1 MSVTYLEVLSR
12 MSLVTGERSRNRN
25 HRRATAL
32 SNRPQRNDQRKFL
45 PEVQGLR
52 AVAVLMVVAYHVWF
66 GRISGGVDIF
76 LLISAFLLTG
86 QFTRK
91 LESGRALELFK
102 YWAHL
107 FKRLLPLIVVTLLLT
122 LLGTYLFLPET
133 RWTATFGQTW
143 ASLFYYQNWF
153 LAAESVDY
161 YATDHSAASP
171 LQHFWSLSIQGQI
184 FILWPLI
191 FAMGAA
197 IARAGKLRIRAV
209 LLYLFGAVFSVSLV
223 FSIITTHTNQ
233 AFAYFDTRTRLW
245 EFALGS
251 MLALILPYLDFK
263 RSTRIVLGWLGIVAM
278 LSCGLILQVGQQFPG
293 YMALWPTLAA
303 AFVIIAGFTG
313 SKFGADRFLSWK
325 PLVKLGDSSY
335 ALYLFH
341 WPLLVLF
348 LVVTGRDHA
357 GPRAGTIIIAVSL
370 VAALLAT
377 KFIDTPLRRNK
388 WIEQKRRRALLT
400 IAVCIA
406 LVAAPLSAW
415 QLKIHAE
422 EMALQAQDEAAQS
435 EVFRNYPGALALQP
449 GFVDAAD
456 PDLPLRPAL
465 TALDKQ
471 WVTYGKACE
480 GSLAPA
486 DGTLT
491 DNCAQTELT
500 QKPKKTIVVVGDS
513 HAQQFS
519 GALNEVARKN
529 NWQVVAL
536 LLGGC
541 DFGAE
546 NVSSGRSEKCV
557 EFNKS
562 ALDYV
567 LKLKPDAVFTVAT
580 KSVADSPDEHV
591 PAGYETAV
599 RSIASEGID
608 VIGVRDNPRFVG
620 NMASCVAKSGS
631 ESCAFQEATHLAASN
646 PAESLNQIDG
656 THIIDLTDQ
665 LCKDGTCN
673 PVVGNVLV
681 YLDQNHLTWDFA
693 KTMAPALGERIAA
706 ATGWKVK

>member
-1 MSVTYLEVLSR
+1 MSI
-12 MSLVTGERSRNRN
+12 VTGDQTRNRSR
-25 HRRATAL
+25 RRATAL
-32 SNRPQRNDQRKFL
+32 SKLPQRNDQRKFL

-91 LESGRALELFK
+91 LENGRSLELFK

-133 RWTATFGQTW
+133 RWTSTFGQTW

-153 LAAESVDY
+153 LATESVDY

-171 LQHFWSLSIQGQI
+171 LQHFWSLSIHGQI

-191 FAMGAA
+191 FLVGAA
-197 IARAGKLRIRAV
+197 IARARKLRIRAV
-209 LLYLFGAVFSVSLV
+209 LLYLFGAVFAVSLV

-251 MLALILPYLDFK
+251 MLALVLPYLDFK
-263 RSTRIVLGWLGIVAM
+263 RSTRIVLGWLGVVAM

-303 AFVIIAGFTG
+303 ASVIVAGFTG

-341 WPLLVLF
+341 WPLLVFF
-348 LVVTGRDHA
+348 LVVTERDHA
-357 GPRAGTIIIAVSL
+357 GPKAGTAIIAVSL
-370 VAALLAT
+370 VAAFLAT
-377 KFIDTPLRRNK
+377 KFIDKPIRRNK
-388 WIEQKRRRALLT
+388 WIEQKRRRAVLT

-406 LVAAPLSAW
+406 LVAAPLTAW
-415 QLKIHAE
+415 QLQIHAE
-422 EMALQAQDEAAQS
+422 ELAVQAQDDAAQA

-465 TALDKQ
+465 TALGKQ
-471 WVTYGKACE
+471 WVTLDKACE
-480 GSLAPA
+480 GKLAPDA
-486 DGTLT
+486 GALDGK
-491 DNCAQTELT
+491 CFQTET
-500 QKPKKTIVVVGDS
+500 SPKPQKTIVVVGDS
-513 HAQQFS
+513 HAQQLT
-519 GALNEVARKN
+519 GALIDVARKN
-529 NWQVVAL
+529 NWQVAAL

-546 NVSSGRSEKCV
+546 DTSSGRSEKCV
-557 EFNKS
+557 DFNK
-562 ALDYV
+562 AAMDYV
-567 LKLKPDAVFTVAT
+567 LKLKPDAVLTLAT
-580 KSVADSPDEHV
+580 KSVADSPEEHV
-591 PAGYETAV
+591 PDGYESAV
-599 RSIASEGID
+599 TSITGAGID
-608 VIGVRDNPRFVG
+608 VIGVRDNPRFVN
-620 NMASCVAKSGS
+620 NMASCVAKSGAEDCS
-631 ESCAFQEATHLAASN
+631 FQQSDNLAATN
-646 PAESLNQIDG
+646 PAESLNRING
-656 THIIDLTDQ
+656 AHMIDLTDQ
-665 LCKDGTCN
+665 LCKDGLCN
-673 PVVGNVLV
+673 AVVGNVLV

-693 KTMAPALGERIAA
+693 KTMAPALGQRMAD
-706 ATGWKVK
+706 ATGWEVK